1 MTITRIT
8 RTMAG
13 TFVLLS
19 LALGVEASPVFHSSN
34 WLWFTV
40 FVGVNLF
47 QSGLSNWCLMDK
59 VLVKLG
65 VSESSPCAKTKTD

>member
-13 TFVLLS
+13 AFVLLS
-19 LALGVEASPVFHSSN
+19 LALGVEASPVFHSSH

-59 VLVKLG
+59 ILVKLG
-65 VSESSPCAKTKTD
+65 VAESSPCAKTRG

>member
-19 LALGVEASPVFHSSN
+19 LALGLEVSPVFHSSN

-47 QSGLSNWCLMDK
+47 QSGLTGWCLMDGILK
-59 VLVKLG
+59 KLG
-65 VSESSPCAKTKTD
+65 ASDVSPCAKNCD

>member
-1 MTITRIT
+1 MITRIT

-13 TFVLLS
+13 SFILLS
-19 LALGVEASPVFHSSN
+19 LLLGTEVSPLFHSAN

-47 QSGLSNWCLMDK
+47 QSGLSNWCLMDNILK
-59 VLVKLG
+59 KMG
-65 VSESSPCAKTKTD
+65 FDR